1 MAQELEN
8 EEDEDEDEDPE
19 DAPAPPQKKRKRHV
33 DNDDLPEDLP
43 GPSRP
48 KKQAAYPQHR
58 DIIAD
63 IDFAG
68 PAQKLVEEDFDDLE
82 SNLPSPPKKRKRG
95 ADDDNLHDDTTAS
108 PAQKNIFTGRKRMMT
123 QYCGVQSPSLHD
135 PPLPPK
141 KGGFPAAGAIQYH
154 CSRCDVALSR
164 PDTVRKHFEKCIETN
179 GNPGALKWTDYREV
193 ARMLEEIIKQSQQEK
208 KGKHEGSAH
217 LPTPSSSPDQAPV
230 TVSART
236 ASSLPVP
243 SQSPALLQ
251 QGQQQRQPKT
261 HRHLTAVCGVY
272 SQSLND
278 PPVQP
283 ANYGKNQSKN
293 RYHCPRCD
301 YALSV
306 ADSVRKHFL
315 TCIDKNGNPD
325 ALRWTDYHI
334 DASDHVAR
342 DYAEGETTLQA
353 SGVPESTKKLVPM
366 SLAMA
371 AKRKHR
377 EDHDVEQTYDAEHR
391 APVDGGRTQ
400 QKRQKR
406 TYETANDV
414 AKRTAHKPAGLRHSS
429 SDRMFPTTNPHP
441 DFARTMQPW
450 DRPGPGMLS
459 EIDMCTWQRR
469 EGNTIP
475 LATELALL
483 RGEIISVW
491 KSRGD
496 DPEVEAEK
504 NKKS

>member
-8 EEDEDEDEDPE
+8 EEDEDEDAE
-19 DAPAPPQKKRKRHV
+19 DAPPPPPKKRKRHV
-33 DNDDLPEDLP
+33 DNDDLPADLP

-48 KKQAAYPQHR
+48 KKQAASPQHK
-58 DIIAD
+58 DCIAD

-68 PAQKLVEEDFDDLE
+68 LAQKLVEEGSDDMK
-82 SNLPSPPKKRKRG
+82 SNPPSPPKKRKRS
-95 ADDDNLHDDTTAS
+95 ADDDNQHDATTA
-108 PAQKNIFTGRKRMMT
+108 PPPQKKVSTGRQRMMT

-164 PDTVRKHFEKCIETN
+164 PDTVRKHFGKCIEMN
-179 GNPGALKWTDYREV
+179 GNPDALKWTDYHEV
-193 ARMLEEIIKQSQQEK
+193 ARMSEETIQQSQQEK
-208 KGKHEGSAH
+208 KGKHEISAH
-217 LPTPSSSPDQAPV
+217 LPTPSSSPDQVPV
-230 TVSART
+230 TASPRT
-236 ASSLPVP
+236 ASSLPLS

-251 QGQQQRQPKT
+251 QSQQQRQPKT
-261 HRHLTAVCGVY
+261 HRQLTAVCGVY

-283 ANYGKNQSKN
+283 ANYGRNQSKN

-334 DASDHVAR
+334 DASDQVAE
-342 DYAEGETTLQA
+342 DCAEGEKTLQA
-353 SGVPESTKKLVPM
+353 SGVMESTHKLIPM
-366 SLAMA
+366 SLATA

-377 EDHDVEQTYDAEHR
+377 EDDNVEQTYDVEHH
-391 APVDGGRTQ
+391 APADGGRTL

-406 TYETANDV
+406 THETANDV
-414 AKRTAHKPAGLRHSS
+414 AKRTAHKHAGPRHSS
-429 SDRMFPTTNPHP
+429 SDPMFPTTNPHP

-504 NKKS
+504 KKKS